1 MFTRLKLLI
10 HLLPILIYLSGCGFS
25 GNESEFGSS
34 SSSSS
39 SSSNWL
45 TKTSIPTKR
54 WGGSVG
60 AVIGTKIYQIGG
72 GVVDAADKV
81 VEIYETTTDTWST
94 GTSLNKEQSYTL
106 DAFAVSGGKIFMLRL
121 NNYAEVFSPDNDSW
135 SNLSLDSTSLMSHGA
150 VAPFGTNSIYIFGG
164 GSESSDNNSTR
175 KLNTDNHTITL
186 HSNMPRARASGCAE
200 TDGSKIYL
208 IGGLNSSGLISYVD
222 VYDPS
227 SDNWE
232 TKSSTLPN
240 PSKYFGCAYYQ
251 DKIYLT
257 GYSNDKIVNVYDV
270 VNDTWSTIESLP
282 SNRSAVS
289 VSIVNGVLY
298 VMAGCCNDNNNNWAF
313 DLK

>member
-1 MFTRLKLLI
+1 MFKKLKLFI
-10 HLLPILIYLSGCGFS
+10 HLISILIYLSGCGFS
-25 GNESEFGSS
+25 GNESDFG

-81 VEIYETTTDTWST
+81 VEIYETTTDTWTT
-94 GTSLNKEQSYTL
+94 GTSLNNEQSYTL
-106 DAFAVSGGKIFMLRL
+106 DAFAVSGGNIYMLTQRE
-121 NNYAEVFSPDNDSW
+121 EVYYPDNSSW
-135 SNLSLDSTSLMSHGA
+135 SNLNLNLLSHGA

-164 GSESSDNNSTR
+164 GSESSDNNYTR

-186 HSNMPRARASGCAE
+186 HSNMPRARARGCAE

-232 TKSSTLPN
+232 TKSLTLPN

-251 DKIYLT
+251 DKIYIT
-257 GYSNDKIVNVYDV
+257 GYYNDKIVNVYDV